1 MADTSSTPA
10 AALIENPPADD
21 KIPGSLES
29 PAAVEPV
36 DDAPVVV
43 MEPPGTAKEA
53 PTAEDP
59 QTTELEA
66 VQGTPTR
73 NEKLLDAMHQLVE
86 HSDKQSDRMNTALER
101 LNIVVESLKPQ
112 TQSSDKKTA
121 FWTAYKTLADEFD
134 KEFQRK
140 YGDDLDTSL
149 IFAGLFSAVSSA
161 FIIQIQPELQL
172 DPNAATQTLLL
183 ALVQNITGTTPA
195 GPQITEGTG
204 PAPIIVVAQSLLYF
218 SLMSTL
224 LAALLAVL
232 GKQWLL
238 HYDSVGER
246 GTLEERGLER
256 QRKFTGLKN
265 WKFDLVMQIFP
276 LLLQLGLLLFASA
289 LSIYLWTIN
298 HVIAGLVLGL
308 TSLGVVLYTLMV
320 ISAVASPDSPFQT
333 SLTFLLNSLIKRIS
347 DLTLMKK
354 WGHKTWK
361 LIHTAGSQLS
371 YLFSPMWLACSAL
384 MKTLPPLLPQFNTEN
399 PSDQLS
405 SSSGPVPIF
414 GDLPK
419 PSEAVA
425 AVIWALETTT
435 DPRLVEPAAGMVPEL
450 QWPLTLDVKPSVER
464 LSDILRGCFNGSSVQ
479 DGMSDRATNC
489 IQALCIFQ
497 ILFEPDMD
505 IEGLFPFPPFA
516 FETSDADL
524 TSAVRAVA
532 MCQRYIISNIPHV
545 TQWALRFGLGT
556 FGDYNLSAVLK
567 GFQPMKPHSPITP
580 SLQTSCFI

>member
-1 MADTSSTPA
+1 MSSPQQPQASSKDSDMADASSTPA
-10 AALIENPPADD
+10 AAPIDDPPADD

-53 PTAEDP
+53 PTADDP

-66 VQGTPTR
+66 VQGTPTH
-73 NEKLLDAMHQLVE
+73 NEKLIDAIHQLVE

-101 LNIVVESLKPQ
+101 LSIVVESLKPQ

-121 FWTAYKTLADEFD
+121 FWTAYKTLAGEFD

-161 FIIQIQPELQL
+161 FIIQIQPELQP
-172 DPNAATQTLLL
+172 DPNATTQGLLL
-183 ALVQNITGTTPA
+183 ALVQNITGATPA
-195 GPQITEGTG
+195 GIQIAEETG
-204 PAPIIVVAQSLLYF
+204 PATIIVVAQSLLYF

-238 HYDSVGER
+238 HYDSVGEK

-256 QRKFTGLKN
+256 HRKFTGLKN
-265 WKFDLVMQIFP
+265 WKFDLIMQIFP

-289 LSIYLWTIN
+289 LSSYLWTIN
-298 HVIAGLVLGL
+298 HVIAGLVFGL
-308 TSLGVVLYTLMV
+308 TSVGLVLYTVMV

-333 SLTFLLNSLIKRIS
+333 SLTFLLNRLIKGIS
-347 DLTLMKK
+347 DLTPMKK
-354 WGHKTWK
+354 LGQKTQI
-361 LIHTAGSQLS
+361 LMNTGVSHLTSIL
-371 YLFSPMWLACSAL
+371 SPMWSACSR
-384 MKTLPPLLPQFNTEN
+384 MMETLPPLLPQFSTKKS
-399 PSDQLS
+399 SDPL
-405 SSSGPVPIF
+405 SSGPLPIF

-419 PSEAVA
+419 PSLAVP

-435 DPRLVEPAAGMVPEL
+435 DPRLVEPAAAMVTDL
-450 QWPLTLDVKPSVER
+450 QWPTTLDVGPSLKR
-464 LSDILRGCFNGSSVQ
+464 LSDIIHGCFNGSVIQ
-479 DGMSDRATNC
+479 EGMSYRATNC
-489 IQALCIFQ
+489 IHAFGMLQM
-497 ILFEPDMD
+497 LFEPDTD
-505 IEGLFPFPPFA
+505 IDDLFSFPA
-516 FETSDADL
+516 YDFETADANL
-524 TSAVRAVA
+524 TSAHTRCHPMDTQVHF
-532 MCQRYIISNIPHV
+532 NKIP
-545 TQWALRFGLGT
+545 GT
-556 FGDYNLSAVLK
+556 RPPSSSQK
-567 GFQPMKPHSPITP
+567 FQS
-580 SLQTSCFI
+580 